1 LRFEIRS
8 LKKLRLYNLPPFDG
22 KEAATMIFEEN
33 VPNCLVEGVN
43 YEAEVVSG
51 LLTAGTG
58 GDDQQ
63 QQAIQSN

>member
-1 LRFEIRS
+1 
-8 LKKLRLYNLPPFDG
+8 
-22 KEAATMIFEEN
+22 MIFEEN